1 MSALAD
7 HHDRDAR
14 MDLFAIH
21 APAEIPPWF
30 AHGDDLPPLPAVL
43 SGREALDGQPGFV
56 DLPEEDKEHLRQ
68 WILDGTWD
76 LASHLDEIG
85 QAANRAIA
93 QSHADRHNA
102 NQLRQAQHYFAW
114 RWHYASAM
122 LAAAPTQQQAE
133 PPTFAELRKRFCAQV
148 ARCDAAIE
156 RAESTEQQAKPAAD
170 ERAAFE
176 AWAIE
181 QDLNITPGYPRG
193 AQRDYAYMEASYAW
207 RVWQGISKWRA
218 TQSDRQVTAPEG
230 YALVPAV
237 PTHNMLYAL
246 LNESEAAVMRDKGTS
261 DDTSLIVLRLTGV
274 HQRYAAMLAAAGKGG
289 AQ

>member
-1 MSALAD
+1 MSASAG
-7 HHDRDAR
+7 HHYRNAR

-102 NQLRQAQHYFAW
+102 SQLRQAQHYFAW

-122 LAAAPTQQQAE
+122 LAAAPTQQRAE
-133 PPTFAELRKRFCAQV
+133 PPTFAELRERFCAQV

-156 RAESTEQQAKPAAD
+156 RAENTEQQAKPAAD

-176 AWAIE
+176 AWIDAR
-181 QDLNITPGYPRG
+181 PGSLRRCVDSNEDSPLG
-193 AQRDYAYMEASYAW
+193 
-207 RVWQGISKWRA
+207 K
-218 TQSDRQVTAPEG
+218 
-230 YALVPAV
+230 
-237 PTHNMLYAL
+237 L
-246 LNESEAAVMRDKGTS
+246 LWKA
-261 DDTSLIVLRLTGV
+261 
-274 HQRYAAMLAAAGKGG
+274 
-289 AQ
+289 

>member
-1 MSALAD
+1 MSAPAD
-7 HHDRDAR
+7 HHYRNAR

-30 AHGDDLPPLPAVL
+30 DHGDDLPPLPAVL

-102 NQLRQAQHYFAW
+102 SQLRQAQHYFAW

-133 PPTFAELRKRFCAQV
+133 PPTFAELRERFCAQV

-176 AWAIE
+176 AWIDAR
-181 QDLNITPGYPRG
+181 PGSLRRCVDSNEDSPLGKLLWKAWQARA
-193 AQRDYAYMEASYAW
+193 AQAG
-207 RVWQGISKWRA
+207 Q
-218 TQSDRQVTAPEG
+218 QVTAPKG
-230 YALVPAV
+230 YALVPVV

-289 AQ
+289 VQ

>member
-1 MSALAD
+1 MSAPAN
-7 HHDRDAR
+7 HHYQNAR

-102 NQLRQAQHYFAW
+102 SQLRQAQHYFAW

-133 PPTFAELRKRFCAQV
+133 PPTFAELRERFCAQV

-176 AWAIE
+176 AWIDAR
-181 QDLNITPGYPRG
+181 PGSLRRCVDSNEDSPLGKLRWKAWQARA
-193 AQRDYAYMEASYAW
+193 AQAG
-207 RVWQGISKWRA
+207 Q
-218 TQSDRQVTAPEG
+218 QVTAPKG
-230 YALVPAV
+230 YALVPVV

>member
-1 MSALAD
+1 MSTLAD
-7 HHDRDAR
+7 HHDRNAR

-93 QSHADRHNA
+93 QSQADRHNA
-102 NQLRQAQHYFAW
+102 SQLRQAQHYFAW

-133 PPTFAELRKRFCAQV
+133 PPTFAELRERFCAQV

-156 RAESTEQQAKPAAD
+156 ARRKH
-170 ERAAFE
+170 RAAG
-176 AWAIE
+176 
-181 QDLNITPGYPRG
+181 Q
-193 AQRDYAYMEASYAW
+193 
-207 RVWQGISKWRA
+207 
-218 TQSDRQVTAPEG
+218 
-230 YALVPAV
+230 
-237 PTHNMLYAL
+237 
-246 LNESEAAVMRDKGTS
+246 
-261 DDTSLIVLRLTGV
+261 
-274 HQRYAAMLAAAGKGG
+274 AGGG
-289 AQ
+289 